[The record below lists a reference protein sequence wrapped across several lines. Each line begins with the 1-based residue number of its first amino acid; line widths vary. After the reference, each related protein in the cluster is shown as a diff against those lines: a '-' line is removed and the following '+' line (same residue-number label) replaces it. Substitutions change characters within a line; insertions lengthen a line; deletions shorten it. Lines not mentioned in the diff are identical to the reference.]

1 MKKISNVGIML
12 RLVILVLPLTPVMIL
27 AILFGVLGHL
37 AAWAIPFCG
46 YLAFT
51 HTDNLNTICM
61 MLAVFGITRGFL
73 KYIEQYC
80 NHYIAFKTLAMIRD
94 KVFKKLRKLCPAKLE
109 SKNKGELISIITAD
123 IELLEVFYAHTIS
136 PLAIAVIFV
145 SILSVIISRTSGI
158 IAVLFLSVHIAL
170 GWLLPVI
177 LSKSS
182 KELGKKQRAAAGNLS
197 SVVLDNL
204 RGLFETIQFNNTE
217 NRLNKVHEQ
226 TDILLAVEEKMKVL
240 SAKGFAIT
248 GAAITL
254 LTLAII
260 LITKQ
265 FEFAG
270 AVNSGTALL
279 LLVMILPSFGPT
291 SALSALGSTLQPTL
305 ASGKRVLNILDEQPQ
320 IEDIVGKE
328 KVEFNG
334 ITTNNVTFAYED
346 YEILKDINL
355 KIPAGKTIGL
365 VGKSGSGKSTLLRLL
380 MRFWEPA
387 SGKIEISEYS
397 LNEIN
402 TNNLRDMES
411 FVTQTTHIF
420 RDSIFNNIKIA
431 KLDASLDEVK
441 DACKKASIH
450 DFIMQLPNGYNTD
463 AGELGGSLSG
473 GERQRIGLA
482 RAFLHNAPLVLLD
495 EPTSNLDGLNE
506 AVILKSLEKQDK
518 NKTVILVSHRKSTV
532 RICDEIISIEDLN
545 SVRRWS

>member
-182 KELGKKQRAAAGNLS
+182 KELGKKQRVAAGNLS

-387 SGKIEISEYS
+387 SGKIEISECS